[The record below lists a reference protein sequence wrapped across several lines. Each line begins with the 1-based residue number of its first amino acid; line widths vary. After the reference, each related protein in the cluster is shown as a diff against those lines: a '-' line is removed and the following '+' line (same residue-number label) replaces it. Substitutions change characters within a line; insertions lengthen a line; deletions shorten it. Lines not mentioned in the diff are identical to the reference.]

1 MYHLTKTRLDLS
13 KRIATID
20 VDVLETQKMVNNIMC
35 DVETSSTPLKRV
47 REDGTLTDEANE
59 VEFVVHN
66 GNINTPL
73 PKSNSAMAF
82 FRLDPSYAQKLYDK
96 ANKMLP
102 LSQNRNDSGS
112 ISKNLSK
119 KQVCITLHYLVGVN
133 LGISV
138 YPKMNVHSG
147 NFPKRPP

>member
-1 MYHLTKTRLDLS
+1 
-13 KRIATID
+13 
-20 VDVLETQKMVNNIMC
+20 MC

-82 FRLDPSYAQKLYDK
+82 FRLDPS
-96 ANKMLP
+96 
-102 LSQNRNDSGS
+102 
-112 ISKNLSK
+112 
-119 KQVCITLHYLVGVN
+119 
-133 LGISV
+133 
-138 YPKMNVHSG
+138 
-147 NFPKRPP
+147 

>member
-20 VDVLETQKMVNNIMC
+20 VDVLETQKMVKNIMC

-47 REDGTLTDEANE
+47 REDGTLTDEASE

-73 PKSNSAMAF
+73 PKSNSVMAF
-82 FRLDPSYAQKLYDK
+82 FRLDPS
-96 ANKMLP
+96 
-102 LSQNRNDSGS
+102 
-112 ISKNLSK
+112 
-119 KQVCITLHYLVGVN
+119 
-133 LGISV
+133 
-138 YPKMNVHSG
+138 
-147 NFPKRPP
+147 